1 MNVKAAWLDS
11 SEWRKRF
18 ILLSLAA
25 TLVFALLLL
34 RLWYLQVISAERYLE
49 LSEKNRIRH
58 VAIAAPRGPI
68 YDRNG
73 ELLVDNRPSFGIS
86 VLRQEVDDSSAL
98 LDRLAAYLQIPRE
111 DLQKRWDAG
120 LRFPSFRPMPLAD
133 DISRDVLEQVQENSV
148 NLPGVLIEVRP
159 LRSYPYAESAAHLFG
174 YLGEITEAE
183 LQSAEFEGYRPGDF
197 VGKSGLEKSLEPK
210 LRGVAGQRRVE
221 VDVRGKE
228 LRLLKIQDAV
238 AGNKVYLT
246 IDRKLQQATEAAFG
260 EQAGSAVVLD
270 ARTGAVL
277 AMASLPSFNP
287 ALFARGISGEEWI
300 SLLQNPHHPLQNKS
314 IKGQYPPASTFK
326 IVTALAALKAG
337 IATPGTAVNCQG
349 AFKFGN
355 RDFRCWKKHG
365 HGRVDLKK
373 ALKESC
379 DVWFYQVGLELGID
393 RLSQMAFD
401 LGLGAALD
409 FPLEFEKSGLV
420 PTRAWKKKR
429 FGSRWYD
436 GETVIASIGQ
446 GYVLTTPLQLATMMA
461 TVVNG
466 GTVLRPQ
473 VVRRVESLG
482 GEVLR
487 EVTPE
492 VIKSNP
498 LAPGDLKVVLKA
510 LDAVVNEPGGTAW
523 ASHLNE
529 VHYGGK
535 TGTAQVVRLRDER
548 DRKREAPYRFRDH
561 GLFVG
566 YAPVENPE
574 IVVAVVVEHGGGGG
588 SAAAPVAR
596 KIIASYF
603 GIEDPPVEALPE
615 SAADE
620 IEEPAAEEEVAS
632 EEPAGPEEPA
642 AEPVE
647 PVVPAEE

>member
-1 MNVKAAWLDS
+1 MNIKPGWPDFAG
-11 SEWRKRF
+11 WRKRF
-18 ILLSLAA
+18 VLLSLAA
-25 TLVFALLLL
+25 TLIFALLLL
-34 RLWYLQVISAERYLE
+34 RLWHLQVISAEKYLA
-49 LSEKNRIRH
+49 LSENNRIRL

-73 ELLVDNRPSFGIS
+73 ELLVDNRPSFGVS
-86 VLRQEVDDSSAL
+86 VLRQEVDDPAAL
-98 LDRLAAYLQIPRE
+98 LDRLADYLQVPRE

-120 LRFPSFRPMPLAD
+120 LKFPSFRPMPLAD
-133 DISRDVLEQVQENSV
+133 DISRDVLDLVQENSV
-148 NLPGVLIEVRP
+148 DLPGVLIEVRP
-159 LRSYPYAESAAHLFG
+159 LRSYPFVESAAHLFG
-174 YLGEITEAE
+174 YLGEITETE
-183 LQSAEFEGYRPGDF
+183 LQSREFDGYRPGDF
-197 VGKSGLEKSLEPK
+197 VGKSGLEKSLEAK

-228 LRLLKIQDAV
+228 LRLLKIQDSV
-238 AGNKVYLT
+238 PGNKVYLT

-260 EQAGSAVVLD
+260 ENAGSAVVMD
-270 ARTGAVL
+270 VRTGAVL
-277 AMASLPSFNP
+277 AMASLPAFNP

-326 IVTALAALKAG
+326 IVTVLAALKAG
-337 IATPGTAVNCQG
+337 IANPGTTVTCNG
-349 AFKFGN
+349 SFSLGN
-355 RDFRCWKKHG
+355 RAFRCWKKHG

-379 DVWFYQVGLELGID
+379 DVWFYQIGLELGID
-393 RLSQMAFD
+393 RLAQMAFD
-401 LGLGAALD
+401 LGLGESLD
-409 FPLEFEKSGLV
+409 FPLEYEKSGLV
-420 PTRAWKKKR
+420 PTRQWKKKR
-429 FGSRWYD
+429 YGTRWYD

-446 GYVLTTPLQLATMMA
+446 GYVLTTPLQLANMMA

-482 GEVLR
+482 GELLR
-487 EVTPE
+487 EVAPE
-492 VIKSNP
+492 VVKSNP
-498 LAPGDLKVVLKA
+498 LAPEDLKVVLKA
-510 LDAVVNEPGGTAW
+510 LDAVVNEPGGTGW
-523 ASHLNE
+523 ASRLNE

-535 TGTAQVVRLRDER
+535 TGTAQVVRLKDDR

-566 YAPVENPE
+566 FAPVEDPQ

-603 GIEDPPVEALPE
+603 GIEDPPVVATPD
-615 SAADE
+615 AATAPAEGTAVEDQPGNE
-620 IEEPAAEEEVAS
+620 QAGEPLAPAT
-632 EEPAGPEEPA
+632 EPGS
-642 AEPVE
+642 PVE
-647 PVVPAEE
+647 E

>member
-1 MNVKAAWLDS
+1 MNVKSGWLDFS
-11 SEWRKRF
+11 GWRKRF
-18 ILLSLAA
+18 VLLSLAA
-25 TLVFALLLL
+25 ALVFALLLL
-34 RLWYLQVISAERYLE
+34 RLWYLQVISAERYLA
-49 LSEKNRIRH
+49 LSERNRIRH

-86 VLRQEVDDSSAL
+86 VLRQEVDDAAAL
-98 LDRLAAYLQIPRE
+98 LDRLAEYLRVPRE

-120 LRFPSFRPMPLAD
+120 LRFPAFRPMPLAED
-133 DISRDVLEQVQENSV
+133 VSRDVLELVQENSV

-197 VGKSGLEKSLEPK
+197 VGKSGLEKSLESK

-228 LRLLKIQDAV
+228 LRLLKIQDSV
-238 AGNKVYLT
+238 PGNKVYLT

-260 EQAGSAVVLD
+260 ETSGSAVVMD
-270 ARTGAVL
+270 VRTGAVL
-277 AMASLPSFNP
+277 AMASLPGFNP
-287 ALFARGISGEEWI
+287 SLFARGISGQEWI

-326 IVTALAALKAG
+326 IVTALAALRAG
-337 IATPGTAVNCQG
+337 IANPGTSVNCNG
-349 AFKFGN
+349 SFKFGN
-355 RDFRCWKKHG
+355 REFRCWKRDG

-379 DVWFYQVGLELGID
+379 DVWFYQIGLELGID

-401 LGLGAALD
+401 LGLGESLG
-409 FPLEFEKSGLV
+409 FPLEYEKSGLV
-420 PTRAWKKKR
+420 PTRQWKKKR

-436 GETVIASIGQ
+436 GETVIAAIGQ
-446 GYVLTTPLQLATMMA
+446 GYVLTTPLQLASMMA

-482 GEVLR
+482 GELLR
-487 EVTPE
+487 EVSPE

-523 ASHLNE
+523 TSRINE
-529 VHYGGK
+529 VHFGGK
-535 TGTAQVVRLRDER
+535 TGTAQVVRLKDDR

-566 YAPVENPE
+566 YAPVNDPQ

-603 GIEDPPVEALPE
+603 GIEEPPVVAAPEVPVEPTTEERAAEDGAASGEVPAAQDPAVEPPPPVEE
-615 SAADE
+615 
-620 IEEPAAEEEVAS
+620 
-632 EEPAGPEEPA
+632 
-642 AEPVE
+642 
-647 PVVPAEE
+647 

>member
-1 MNVKAAWLDS
+1 MNVKSGWLDFS
-11 SEWRKRF
+11 GWRKRF
-18 ILLSLAA
+18 VLLSLAA
-25 TLVFALLLL
+25 ALVFALLLL
-34 RLWYLQVISAERYLE
+34 RLWYLQVISAERYLA
-49 LSEKNRIRH
+49 LSERNRIRH

-86 VLRQEVDDSSAL
+86 VLRQEVDDAAAL
-98 LDRLAAYLQIPRE
+98 LDRLAEYLRVPRE

-120 LRFPSFRPMPLAD
+120 LRFPAFRPMPLAED
-133 DISRDVLEQVQENSV
+133 VSRDVLELVQENSV

-197 VGKSGLEKSLEPK
+197 VGKSGLEKSLESK

-228 LRLLKIQDAV
+228 LRLLKIQDSV
-238 AGNKVYLT
+238 PGNKVYLT

-260 EQAGSAVVLD
+260 ETSGSAVVMD
-270 ARTGAVL
+270 VRTGAVL
-277 AMASLPSFNP
+277 AMASLPGFNP
-287 ALFARGISGEEWI
+287 SLFARGISGQEWI

-326 IVTALAALKAG
+326 IVTALAALRAG
-337 IATPGTAVNCQG
+337 IANPGTSVNCNG
-349 AFKFGN
+349 SFKFGN
-355 RDFRCWKKHG
+355 REFRCWKRDG

-379 DVWFYQVGLELGID
+379 DVWFYQIGLELGID

-401 LGLGAALD
+401 LGLGESLG
-409 FPLEFEKSGLV
+409 FPLEYEKSGLV
-420 PTRAWKKKR
+420 PTRQWKKKR

-436 GETVIASIGQ
+436 GETVIAAIGQ
-446 GYVLTTPLQLATMMA
+446 GYVLTTPLQLASMMA

-482 GEVLR
+482 GELLR
-487 EVTPE
+487 EVSPE

-523 ASHLNE
+523 TSRINE
-529 VHYGGK
+529 VHFGGK
-535 TGTAQVVRLRDER
+535 TGTAQVVRLKDDR

-566 YAPVENPE
+566 YAPVDDPQ

-603 GIEDPPVEALPE
+603 GIEEPPVVAAPEVPVEPTTEERAAEDGAASGEVPAAQDPAVEPPPPVEE
-615 SAADE
+615 
-620 IEEPAAEEEVAS
+620 
-632 EEPAGPEEPA
+632 
-642 AEPVE
+642 
-647 PVVPAEE
+647 

>member
-1 MNVKAAWLDS
+1 MNVKSAFLDFS
-11 SEWRKRF
+11 GWRKRF

-25 TLVFALLLL
+25 ALVFALLLL
-34 RLWYLQVISAERYLE
+34 RLWYLQVINAERYLA

-86 VLRQEVDDSSAL
+86 VLRQEVDDAATL
-98 LDRLAAYLQIPRE
+98 LDRLADYLQVPRE

-120 LRFPSFRPMPLAD
+120 LRFPSFRPMPLAE
-133 DISRDVLEQVQENSV
+133 DISRDVLELVQENSV

-183 LQSAEFEGYRPGDF
+183 LQSKDFEGYRPGDF

-210 LRGVAGQRRVE
+210 LRGIAGQRRVE

-228 LRLLKIQDAV
+228 LRLLKIQDSV
-238 AGNKVYLT
+238 PGNKVYLT

-260 EQAGSAVVLD
+260 ETSGSAVVMD

-300 SLLQNPHHPLQNKS
+300 NLLQNPHHPLQNKT

-337 IATPGTAVNCQG
+337 IANPGTSVTCNG
-349 AFKFGN
+349 SFKFGN
-355 RDFRCWKKHG
+355 REFRCWKRHG

-379 DVWFYQVGLELGID
+379 DVWFYQFGLELGID

-401 LGLGAALD
+401 LGLGESLG
-409 FPLEFEKSGLV
+409 FPLEYEKSGLV
-420 PTRAWKKKR
+420 PTRQWKKKR

-446 GYVLTTPLQLATMMA
+446 GYVLTTPLQLATMMS

-482 GEVLR
+482 GELLR
-487 EVTPE
+487 EVTPQ
-492 VIKSNP
+492 VIKSTP

-523 ASHLNE
+523 SSRINE

-535 TGTAQVVRLRDER
+535 TGTAQVVRLKDDR
-548 DRKREAPYRFRDH
+548 DRKRETPYRFRDH

-566 YAPVENPE
+566 YAPVDDPQ

-603 GIEDPPVEALPE
+603 GIEEPPVV
-615 SAADE
+615 AAPA
-620 IEEPAAEEEVAS
+620 EP
-632 EEPAGPEEPA
+632 

-647 PVVPAEE
+647 ETAAEDGAANVEPAAALDPASEPLAPVEE

>member
-1 MNVKAAWLDS
+1 MNVKSAWLDFS
-11 SEWRKRF
+11 GWRKRF

-25 TLVFALLLL
+25 ALVFALLLL
-34 RLWYLQVISAERYLE
+34 RLWYLQVISAERYLA

-86 VLRQEVDDSSAL
+86 VLRQEVDDEADL
-98 LDRLAAYLQIPRE
+98 LDRLAGYLQVPRE

-120 LRFPSFRPMPLAD
+120 LRFPSFRPMPLAE

-183 LQSAEFEGYRPGDF
+183 LQSKDFEGYRPGDF

-210 LRGVAGQRRVE
+210 LRGIAGQRRVE

-228 LRLLKIQDAV
+228 LRLLKIQDSV
-238 AGNKVYLT
+238 PGNKVYLT

-260 EQAGSAVVLD
+260 ETSGSAVVMD

-300 SLLQNPHHPLQNKS
+300 NLLQNPHHPLQNKT

-337 IATPGTAVNCQG
+337 IANPATSVNCTG
-349 AFKFGN
+349 SFSLGN
-355 RDFRCWKKHG
+355 RAFRCWKRHG

-379 DVWFYQVGLELGID
+379 DIWFYQFGLELGID

-401 LGLGAALD
+401 LGLGESLG
-409 FPLEFEKSGLV
+409 FPLEYEKSGLV
-420 PTRAWKKKR
+420 PTRQWKKKR

-446 GYVLTTPLQLATMMA
+446 GYVLTTPLQLATMMS

-482 GEVLR
+482 GGVLR
-487 EVTPE
+487 EVTPQ
-492 VIKSNP
+492 VIKSTP

-523 ASHLNE
+523 SSRINE

-535 TGTAQVVRLRDER
+535 TGTAQVVRLRDDR
-548 DRKREAPYRFRDH
+548 DRKRETPYRFRDH

-566 YAPVENPE
+566 YAPVDDPQ

-603 GIEDPPVEALPE
+603 GIEEPPVIVAPE
-615 SAADE
+615 
-620 IEEPAAEEEVAS
+620 
-632 EEPAGPEEPA
+632 GP

-647 PVVPAEE
+647 GAVTEAESDRVEPAVEADPAAEAPALVEE

>member
-1 MNVKAAWLDS
+1 VNVKSGWLDS
-11 SEWRKRF
+11 TGLRKRF

-25 TLVFALLLL
+25 ALVFALLLL
-34 RLWYLQVISAERYLE
+34 RLWYLQVISAERYLA

-58 VAIAAPRGPI
+58 VAIAAPRGPV

-86 VLRQEVDDSSAL
+86 VLRQEVDDAADL
-98 LDRLAAYLQIPRE
+98 LDRLADYLQVPRE

-120 LRFPSFRPMPLAD
+120 LRFPAFRPMPLAE
-133 DISRDVLEQVQENSV
+133 DISRDVLELVQENSV

-183 LQSAEFEGYRPGDF
+183 LQSKEFEGYRPGDF

-210 LRGVAGQRRVE
+210 LRGIAGQRRVE

-228 LRLLKIQDAV
+228 LRLLKIQDSV
-238 AGNKVYLT
+238 PGNKVYLT

-260 EQAGSAVVLD
+260 ETSGSAVVMD

-337 IATPGTAVNCQG
+337 IANPGTTVNCNG
-349 AFKFGN
+349 SFSLGN
-355 RDFRCWKKHG
+355 RAFRCWKKHG

-393 RLSQMAFD
+393 RLSQMALD
-401 LGLGAALD
+401 LGLGETLG
-409 FPLEFEKSGLV
+409 FPLEYEKSGLV
-420 PTRAWKKKR
+420 PTRQWKKKR
-429 FGSRWYD
+429 YGSRWYD

-466 GTVLRPQ
+466 GKVLRPQ

-482 GEVLR
+482 GELLG

-492 VIKSNP
+492 VIKSTP
-498 LAPGDLKVVLKA
+498 LAAADLKVVLKA

-523 ASHLNE
+523 ASRINE

-535 TGTAQVVRLRDER
+535 TGTAQVVRLKDDR

-566 YAPVENPE
+566 YAPVDDPQ

-603 GIEDPPVEALPE
+603 GIEDPPVV
-615 SAADE
+615 S
-620 IEEPAAEEEVAS
+620 V
-632 EEPAGPEEPA
+632 PEES

-647 PVVPAEE
+647 GTEAEGGADSVDSAAPAVPAAQSLTPAEE

>member
-1 MNVKAAWLDS
+1 MNVKAGWLDFS
-11 SEWRKRF
+11 GTRKRF
-18 ILLSLAA
+18 LLLSLAA

-86 VLRQEVDDSSAL
+86 VLRQEVDDPEEL
-98 LDRLAAYLQIPRE
+98 LDRLADYLQVPRE

-120 LRFPSFRPMPLAD
+120 LRFPSFRPMPLAE
-133 DISRDVLEQVQENSV
+133 DISRDMLELVQENSV
-148 NLPGVLIEVRP
+148 DLPGVLIEVRP
-159 LRSYPYAESAAHLFG
+159 MRSYPYAESAAHLFG

-183 LQSAEFEGYRPGDF
+183 LQSGEYEGYRPGDY
-197 VGKSGLEKSLEPK
+197 VGKSGLEKSMEST

-228 LRLLKIQDAV
+228 LRLLKILDA
-238 AGNKVYLT
+238 APGNKVYLT

-260 EQAGSAVVLD
+260 EAAGSAVVMD
-270 ARTGAVL
+270 PRTGAVL
-277 AMASLPSFNP
+277 ALASQPSFNP
-287 ALFARGISGEEWI
+287 AVFARGITGEEWI
-300 SLLQNPHHPLQNKS
+300 SLLQNPHHPLQNKA

-337 IATPGTAVNCQG
+337 VAHPGTSVNCSG
-349 AFKFGN
+349 SFSLGD
-355 RDFRCWKKHG
+355 REFRCWKKHG

-393 RLSQMAFD
+393 RLAQMAYD
-401 LGLGAALD
+401 LGLGEALG
-409 FPLEFEKSGLV
+409 FPLEYEKSGLV
-420 PTRAWKKKR
+420 PTRQWKKKR
-429 FGSRWYD
+429 FNARWYD

-446 GYVLTTPLQLATMMA
+446 GYVLTTPLQLATMMT

-473 VVRRVESLG
+473 VVRRVETLG
-482 GEVLR
+482 GEVVR
-487 EVTPE
+487 EVGPE
-492 VIKSNP
+492 VIKSSSLSPN
-498 LAPGDLKVVLKA
+498 DLKVVLKA

-523 ASHLNE
+523 SSRLE
-529 VHYGGK
+529 PVHYGGK
-535 TGTAQVVRLRDER
+535 TGTAQVVRLRDDR

-574 IVVAVVVEHGGGGG
+574 IVVAVVVDHGGGGG

-603 GIEDPPVEALPE
+603 GIEDPPPAPAMAVPGEPELDAEDQAQTEATAE
-615 SAADE
+615 GMA
-620 IEEPAAEEEVAS
+620 PAQ
-632 EEPAGPEEPA
+632 
-642 AEPVE
+642 AEPG
-647 PVVPAEE
+647 EESGL

>member
-1 MNVKAAWLDS
+1 MNVKSGWLDFS
-11 SEWRKRF
+11 GWRKRF

-25 TLVFALLLL
+25 TLIFALLLL
-34 RLWYLQVISAERYLE
+34 RLWYLQVISAERYLA

-86 VLRQEVDDSSAL
+86 VLRQEVDDAATL
-98 LDRLAAYLQIPRE
+98 LDRLADYLQVPRE

-120 LRFPSFRPMPLAD
+120 LRFPSFRPMPLAE
-133 DISRDVLEQVQENSV
+133 DISRDVLELVQENSV

-183 LQSAEFEGYRPGDF
+183 LQSKDFEGYRPGDF
-197 VGKSGLEKSLEPK
+197 VGKSGLEKSLESK
-210 LRGVAGQRRVE
+210 LRGIAGQRRVE

-228 LRLLKIQDAV
+228 LRLLKIHDSV
-238 AGNKVYLT
+238 PGNKVYLT

-260 EQAGSAVVLD
+260 ETSGSAVVMD

-287 ALFARGISGEEWI
+287 ALFARGISGQEWI
-300 SLLQNPHHPLQNKS
+300 NLLQNPHHPLQNKT

-337 IATPGTAVNCQG
+337 IANPATSVNCTG
-349 AFKFGN
+349 SFSLGN
-355 RDFRCWKKHG
+355 REFRCWKRHG

-379 DVWFYQVGLELGID
+379 DIWFYQFGLELGID

-401 LGLGAALD
+401 LGLGESLG
-409 FPLEFEKSGLV
+409 FPLEYEKSGLI
-420 PTRAWKKKR
+420 PTRQWKKKR

-446 GYVLTTPLQLATMMA
+446 GYVLTTPLQLATMMS

-473 VVRRVESLG
+473 VVRRVESLEG
-482 GEVLR
+482 DLLR
-487 EVTPE
+487 EVTPQ
-492 VIKSNP
+492 VIKSTP

-523 ASHLNE
+523 SSRINE

-535 TGTAQVVRLRDER
+535 TGTAQVVRLRDDR
-548 DRKREAPYRFRDH
+548 DRKREIPYRFRDH

-566 YAPVENPE
+566 YAPVDDPQ
-574 IVVAVVVEHGGGGG
+574 IIVAVVVEHGGGGG

-603 GIEDPPVEALPE
+603 GIEEPPVVAAPE
-615 SAADE
+615 EPTEPAA
-620 IEEPAAEEEVAS
+620 EEPAAEDGAARGEA
-632 EEPAGPEEPA
+632 AAALDPA
-642 AEPVE
+642 AEPLAPVE
-647 PVVPAEE
+647 E

>member
-1 MNVKAAWLDS
+1 MNVKSAWLDFS
-11 SEWRKRF
+11 GWRKRF

-25 TLVFALLLL
+25 ALVFALLLL
-34 RLWYLQVISAERYLE
+34 RLWYLQVISAERYLA

-86 VLRQEVDDSSAL
+86 VLRQEVDDEADL
-98 LDRLAAYLQIPRE
+98 LDRLAGYLQVPRE

-120 LRFPSFRPMPLAD
+120 LRFPSFRPVPLAE
-133 DISRDVLEQVQENSV
+133 DISRDVLELVQENSV

-183 LQSAEFEGYRPGDF
+183 LQSKDFEGYRPGDF

-210 LRGVAGQRRVE
+210 LRGIAGQRRVE

-228 LRLLKIQDAV
+228 LRLLKIQDSV
-238 AGNKVYLT
+238 PGNKVYLT

-260 EQAGSAVVLD
+260 ETSGSAVVMD
-270 ARTGAVL
+270 VRTGAVL

-300 SLLQNPHHPLQNKS
+300 NLLQNPHHPQQKKT

-337 IATPGTAVNCQG
+337 IANPATSVNCTG
-349 AFKFGN
+349 SFSLGN
-355 RDFRCWKKHG
+355 RAFRCWKRHG

-379 DVWFYQVGLELGID
+379 DIWFYQFGLELGID

-401 LGLGAALD
+401 LGLGESLG
-409 FPLEFEKSGLV
+409 FPLEYEKSGLI
-420 PTRAWKKKR
+420 PTRQWKKKR
-429 FGSRWYD
+429 FGTRWYD

-446 GYVLTTPLQLATMMA
+446 GYVLTTPLQLATMMS

-482 GEVLR
+482 GELLR
-487 EVTPE
+487 EVTPQ
-492 VIKSNP
+492 VIKSTP

-523 ASHLNE
+523 SSRINE
-529 VHYGGK
+529 VQYGGK
-535 TGTAQVVRLRDER
+535 TGTAQVVRLRDDR
-548 DRKREAPYRFRDH
+548 DRKREIPYQFRDH

-566 YAPVENPE
+566 YAPVDDPQ

-603 GIEDPPVEALPE
+603 GIEEPAVVAAPVEPT
-615 SAADE
+615 
-620 IEEPAAEEEVAS
+620 EPAAEDSAAEDGAAS
-632 EEPAGPEEPA
+632 GEPAAALDPA
-642 AEPVE
+642 AEPLSPVE
-647 PVVPAEE
+647 E